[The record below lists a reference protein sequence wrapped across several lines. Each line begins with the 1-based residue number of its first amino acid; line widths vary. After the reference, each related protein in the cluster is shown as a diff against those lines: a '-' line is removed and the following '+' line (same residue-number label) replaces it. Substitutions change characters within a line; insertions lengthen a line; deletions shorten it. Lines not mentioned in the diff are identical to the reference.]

1 MQDHQGLASRSS
13 NLLQCLGIFGAAA
26 EAHRPSYQQYQQ
38 IAAKCNQEKKWSLRA
53 AKGVH
58 VDMDQHG

>member
-1 MQDHQGLASRSS
+1 M
-13 NLLQCLGIFGAAA
+13 QCLGIFGAAA

-53 AKGVH
+53 AKGCTLIWINTARSP
-58 VDMDQHG
+58 

>member
-1 MQDHQGLASRSS
+1 M
-13 NLLQCLGIFGAAA
+13 QCLGIFGAAA